1 MAGTLGAQVGP
12 NNGTSREVR
21 MPVAAPAAASDGVA
35 VTPRTDPA
43 RAAEDPI
50 VLGTHR
56 LTVED
61 LIAVARHR
69 ARVELAPGM
78 ADVLRASQDWVAS
91 VLDEADGL
99 ARPIYSINT
108 GFGSLAGRQAFTDPA
123 DASELSRRLV
133 LSNASGVGRYVDE
146 ELVRATMVIR
156 LTSLLSGY
164 SAVRFEVVQLLVDML
179 NAGVTPAIPE
189 YGSLGA
195 SGDLIPLA
203 HLALVLSCGLP
214 GAETEAEQ
222 LANSGEAWL
231 DGVVVP
237 GSQAM
242 EAAGLTRLALQ
253 AKEGL
258 ALLNGTSFSCAQVA
272 LALYDAQNLL
282 ATNLV
287 TTAMSIEALRGFGD
301 AFIDELHQARAQRGQ
316 IEVAARIRQLLAGSS
331 LIDGDRDHDPVRQPP
346 QDAYSLRCVPQV
358 LGPVADTLQFVHG
371 LVENE
376 MNAATDNPL
385 IFTGLSRP
393 LKAVSGGNFHAEYMA
408 FAADFL
414 SIVVTEIGN
423 ITERRL
429 FRLDD
434 GSLNRGLPD
443 MLIASQEVGMDC
455 GYMLPQYL
463 AAALVSDCKT
473 LAHPDSVDSIPTC
486 ANQEDHVS
494 MANNAGRHARQIV
507 ANIESVVA
515 IELLMATQALDLRL
529 TQGEVSEKGLAPSS
543 RAVRAY
549 VRGSVDAQGQPI
561 EVLTRDRVLYPW
573 LRRAVELVHR
583 GHVVQA
589 AAGIGPLP

>member
-1 MAGTLGAQVGP
+1 M
-12 NNGTSREVR
+12 
-21 MPVAAPAAASDGVA
+21 
-35 VTPRTDPA
+35 TPRTDSEPSV
-43 RAAEDPI
+43 
-50 VLGTHR
+50 VLGAAR
-56 LTVED
+56 LTLHD

-69 ARVELAPGM
+69 APVELAPAM
-78 ADVLRASQDWVAS
+78 AEVLRPSQNWVES
-91 VLDEADGL
+91 VLDADGL

-108 GFGSLAGRQAFTDPA
+108 GFGSLAGRQAFADPA

-156 LTSLLSGY
+156 LVSLLSGY
-164 SAVRFEVVQLLVDML
+164 SAVRLELVELLVDML

-203 HLALVLSCGLP
+203 HLALVLTCGMP
-214 GAETEAEQ
+214 GTETEAEEVT
-222 LANSGEAWL
+222 NSGEAWL
-231 DGVVVP
+231 DGEVVP

-242 EAAGLTRLALQ
+242 AAAGLTRIALQ

-272 LALYDAQNLL
+272 LALHDAENLL
-282 ATNLV
+282 ETNLV
-287 TTAMSIEALRGFGD
+287 TAAMSIEALKGFGD
-301 AFIDELHQARAQRGQ
+301 AFIDELHRARGQQGQ
-316 IEVAARIRQLLAGSS
+316 IEVAARIRQLLTGAT
-331 LIDGDRDHDPVRQPP
+331 LTDGDRDHDPVRQPP

-358 LGPVADTLQFVHG
+358 LGPVSDTLRFVHG
-371 LVENE
+371 LIENE

-385 IFTGLSRP
+385 IFPGLPRP

-414 SIVVTEIGN
+414 SIVVTEIGS

-434 GSLNRGLPD
+434 GTLNRGLPD
-443 MLIASQEVGMDC
+443 MLVASEQVGMDC

-494 MANNAGRHARQIV
+494 MANNAGRHARQV
-507 ANIESVVA
+507 VTNIESVVA
-515 IELLMATQALDLRL
+515 IELLMASQALDLRL
-529 TQGEVSEKGLAPSS
+529 RQGEVTEDGLSPAA
-543 RAVRAY
+543 RAVRAR
-549 VRGSVDAQGQPI
+549 VRSSVDEQGHSLD
-561 EVLTRDRVLYPW
+561 VLTRDRVLYPW
-573 LRRAVELVHR
+573 LRRAVELVHS
-583 GHVVQA
+583 GDVVA
-589 AAGIGPLP
+589 AVPDLEPRP

>member
-1 MAGTLGAQVGP
+1 M
-12 NNGTSREVR
+12 RI
-21 MPVAAPAAASDGVA
+21 PVAARNAPGDGFA
-35 VTPRTDPA
+35 MTPRTDT
-43 RAAEDPI
+43 AEVAGDTVI
-50 VLGTHR
+50 LGAER
-56 LTVED
+56 LTLED
-61 LIAVARHR
+61 LVAVARNH
-69 ARVELAPGM
+69 APVELAPGV
-78 ADVLRASQDWVAS
+78 ADMLRPSQDWVTS
-91 VLDEADGL
+91 VLDEEDGL
-99 ARPIYSINT
+99 GRPIYSINT
-108 GFGSLAGRQAFTDPA
+108 GFGSLAGRQAFKNPA

-164 SAVRFEVVQLLVDML
+164 SAVRLEIAQLLVDML
-179 NAGVTPAIPE
+179 NEGVTPAIPE

-203 HLALVLSCGLP
+203 HLALVLSCGQP
-214 GAETEAEQ
+214 GTETEAQRES
-222 LANSGEAWL
+222 NSGEAWL
-231 DGVVVP
+231 DGAVVP
-237 GSQAM
+237 GSKAM
-242 EAAGLTRLALQ
+242 AAAGLTPLALQ

-272 LALYDAQNLL
+272 LALHDAENLL
-282 ATNLV
+282 ATNV
-287 TTAMSIEALRGFGD
+287 ITAAMTIEALRGFGD
-301 AFIDELHQARAQRGQ
+301 AFIDELHRVRGQ
-316 IEVAARIRQLLAGSS
+316 KGQVAVATRIRQLLAGST
-331 LIDGDRDHDPVRQPP
+331 LIDGDRDNDPVRQPP

-358 LGPVADTLQFVHG
+358 LGPVTDTLEFVHH

-376 MNAATDNPL
+376 MNSATDNPL
-385 IFTGLSRP
+385 VFTQLPRS

-414 SIVVTEIGN
+414 SIVVTEIGS

-434 GSLNRGLPD
+434 GTLNRGLPD
-443 MLIASQEVGMDC
+443 MLVASQDVGMDC

-507 ANIESVVA
+507 ANVESVVA
-515 IELLMATQALDLRL
+515 IELLMATQALDLRIA
-529 TQGEVSEKGLAPSS
+529 QGEVDEQGLAPAS
-543 RAVRAY
+543 RAVRAH
-549 VRGSVDAQGQPI
+549 VRGSLDAQGQAI
-561 EVLTRDRVLYPW
+561 EMLTRDRVLYPW
-573 LRRAVELVHR
+573 LRRAVELVHN
-583 GHVVQA
+583 GGVVGA
-589 AAGIGPLP
+589 VSELGLTP